1 MSDERG
7 ARRFLITRRLS
18 LITSLGAA
26 MGTLVQ
32 DLRYSIRTL
41 AKNPGFAVVAV
52 LTLALGIGANT
63 AIFSVVDAVLL
74 RPLPYPESDR
84 LFTVHQ
90 TLPQDPGQNT
100 GVSYPNYLDWKQQN
114 EAFESIAAV
123 RGNVLALSGQ
133 GEPTYIQTGS
143 GTSNYF
149 DVLRVKPLLGRTLQS
164 SDDALDAN
172 PVVVMSES
180 LWRARFGAD
189 PAIVGRTVTLDQ
201 HPLTVVGIVPA
212 YFHPS
217 VPDAA
222 AQLWVPLRQDGVF
235 SDMRGRRGG
244 HYLSALGRLKPGV
257 SAAAAQSEMAAI
269 EQRLAEQFPNQN
281 KGWGIRIVSL
291 QGGMAGNERTALLVL
306 LGAVGFVFLI
316 ACANVASLQL
326 ARAASRRKEIAI
338 RVALGAGRQRLL
350 RQFLTESVLLSVI
363 GGTVGLVLALEA
375 SQGLIA
381 WLPADLPRVSEIHVD
396 ARVLAFGLA
405 LSVLSGVI
413 FGLAPAWHGTESRLA
428 EALEGARGTGEER
441 KSHRARNIFVVAET
455 ALAIVLLI
463 GAGLLIRSFARLQQ
477 VIVGFN
483 PAQMLTAQIGLP
495 RAQYAKPEQWISFY
509 RQTLERM
516 NALPEAQEAAV
527 AVPLPLSDSYI
538 NLAFEIEGRPPRTK
552 SDSPAADFV
561 AISPNY
567 FHVMQVP
574 LLRGREF
581 SVADSESGPKV
592 CAISSSLAQQLFPT
606 ESALGQRIL
615 IGYPESS
622 SREIVGIVGDV
633 KDTDLSARQS
643 AQIYVPFVQNP
654 FWAADI
660 AVRAHGNPSA
670 LGGALREQI
679 RAIDSALPVAAI
691 RPMAEVIGSSTA
703 QPRFR
708 TTLLS
713 LFGAAAL
720 LLAAIGIYGVL
731 AYTVARQTREIGI
744 RMALGAN
751 PGKVLRLVLG
761 RGLRLAAAG
770 TVIGVLAALLLTQL
784 LNSLLFGVSATDP
797 LTFAAVAGLLLGVA
811 LLACYVPA
819 RRAMRVDPMV
829 ALRYD

>member
-1 MSDERG
+1 M
-7 ARRFLITRRLS
+7 
-18 LITSLGAA
+18 AA
-26 MGTLVQ
+26 LLQ
-32 DLRYSIRTL
+32 DLRYGIRTL
-41 AKNPGFAVVAV
+41 AKNPGFTIVAV

-74 RPLPYPESDR
+74 RPLPYPQSER
-84 LFTVHQ
+84 LFMVYQ
-90 TLPQDPGQNT
+90 TLPQDAAQNT
-100 GVSYPNYLDWKQQN
+100 GVSYPNYLDWTQQN
-114 EAFESIAAV
+114 QAFDSIAAA
-123 RGNVLALSGQ
+123 RGNSLALSGQ
-133 GEPTYIQTGS
+133 GEPTYIESGS
-143 GTSNYF
+143 VSSNYF
-149 DVLRVKPLLGRTLQS
+149 DVLRVKPMLGRTLQS
-164 SDDALDAN
+164 SDDALDAS
-172 PVVVMSES
+172 PVVVMSET
-180 LWRARFGAD
+180 LWRGRFGAD
-189 PAIVGRTVTLDQ
+189 PAIVGRTITLEQHTVT
-201 HPLTVVGIVPA
+201 VAGIVPA

-217 VPDAA
+217 VPDSA

-235 SDMRGRRGG
+235 SDMHGRRAG
-244 HYLSALGRLKPGV
+244 HYLAVLGRLKPGV
-257 SAAAAQSEMAAI
+257 TAAQAQSEMAAL
-269 EQRLAEQFPNQN
+269 QDRLAEQYPNEN

-291 QGGMAGNERTALLVL
+291 QADMAGNVRAALLVL

-350 RQFLTESVLLSVI
+350 RQFLTESVLLSFI
-363 GGTVGLVLALEA
+363 GGVVGLVLAYEA
-375 SQGLIA
+375 LQGLIA

-405 LSVLSGVI
+405 LSVFSGVI
-413 FGLAPAWHGTESRLA
+413 FGLAPAWYSTEWRLA
-428 EALEGARGTGEER
+428 EVLEGARGAGEER
-441 KSHRARNIFVVAET
+441 TSHRARNAFVVAET

-477 VIVGFN
+477 VNVGFN
-483 PAQMLTAQIGLP
+483 PAQLLTAQVGLP
-495 RAQYAKPEQWISFY
+495 RAKYAKPEQWISFY
-509 RQTLERM
+509 QQTLERM
-516 NALPEAQEAAV
+516 NALPGAQEAAV

-552 SDSPAADFV
+552 SESPTADFV

-581 SVADSESGPKV
+581 RSADSESGAKV
-592 CAISSSLAQQLFPT
+592 CAISSGLAQQLFPN

-615 IGYPESS
+615 IGYPTNS
-622 SREIVGIVGDV
+622 SREIVGIIGDV
-633 KDTDLSARQS
+633 KDSDLSARQT

-654 FWAADI
+654 LWAADI
-660 AVRAHGNPSA
+660 AVRARGNPSS

-679 RAIDSALPVAAI
+679 RAIDSALPVAEVK
-691 RPMAEVIGSSTA
+691 PMEEAIGSSIA

-708 TTLLS
+708 TALLS

-731 AYTVARQTREIGI
+731 AYTVAQQTREIGI

-751 PGKVLRLVLG
+751 PGRVLRLVLA
-761 RGLRLAAAG
+761 RGLRLAGAG
-770 TVIGVLAALLLTQL
+770 TVIGVLAALLLTRL
-784 LNSLLFGVSATDP
+784 LGSLLFDVSATDP
-797 LTFAAVAGLLLGVA
+797 FTFAAVAGLLLAVA

-829 ALRYD
+829 ALRYE

>member
-1 MSDERG
+1 V
-7 ARRFLITRRLS
+7 
-18 LITSLGAA
+18 AA
-26 MGTLVQ
+26 LLQ
-32 DLRYSIRTL
+32 DLRYGIRTL
-41 AKNPGFAVVAV
+41 AKNPGFTIVAV

-74 RPLPYPESDR
+74 RPLPYPQSER
-84 LFTVHQ
+84 LFVVYQ
-90 TLPQDPGQNT
+90 TLPQDPAQNT
-100 GVSYPNYLDWKQQN
+100 GVSYPNYLDWTQQN
-114 EAFESIAAV
+114 QAFDSIAAA
-123 RGNVLALSGQ
+123 RGNSQALSGQ
-133 GEPTYIQTGS
+133 GEPTYIESGS
-143 GTSNYF
+143 VTSNYF
-149 DVLRVKPLLGRTLQS
+149 DVLRVKPMLGRTLQS
-164 SDDALDAN
+164 SDDALDAS
-172 PVVVMSES
+172 PVVVMSET

-189 PAIVGRTVTLDQ
+189 PAIVGKTITLEQHAVTVA
-201 HPLTVVGIVPA
+201 GIVPA

-217 VPDAA
+217 VPDSA

-235 SDMRGRRGG
+235 SDMHGRRAG
-244 HYLSALGRLKPGV
+244 HYLAVLGRLKPGV
-257 SAAAAQSEMAAI
+257 TAAQAQSEMAAL
-269 EQRLAEQFPNQN
+269 QDRLAEQYPNEN
-281 KGWGIRIVSL
+281 KGWGIRVVSL
-291 QGGMAGNERTALLVL
+291 QADMAGNVRAALLVL

-350 RQFLTESVLLSVI
+350 RQFLTESVLLSFI
-363 GGTVGLVLALEA
+363 GGAVGLVLAYEA
-375 SQGLIA
+375 LQGLIA

-413 FGLAPAWHGTESRLA
+413 FGLAPAWHSSESRLA
-428 EALEGARGTGEER
+428 EALEGARGAGEER
-441 KSHRARNIFVVAET
+441 TSHRARNAFVIAET

-477 VIVGFN
+477 VNVGFN
-483 PAQMLTAQIGLP
+483 PAQLLTAQVGLP
-495 RAQYAKPEQWISFY
+495 RAKYAKPEQWISFY
-509 RQTLERM
+509 QQTLERM
-516 NALPEAQEAAV
+516 NALPGAQEAAV

-538 NLAFEIEGRPPRTK
+538 NLAFEIEGRPPRAK
-552 SDSPAADFV
+552 SESPTADFV

-567 FHVMQVP
+567 FHVLQVP

-581 SVADSESGPKV
+581 RGADSESGPKV
-592 CAISSSLAQQLFPT
+592 CVISSSVAQQLFPND
-606 ESALGQRIL
+606 SALGQRIL
-615 IGYPESS
+615 IGYPTNS

-633 KDTDLSARQS
+633 KDSDLSARQT

-654 FWAADI
+654 LWAADI
-660 AVRAHGNPSA
+660 AVRARGNPSS

-679 RAIDSALPVAAI
+679 RAIDSALPVAEVK
-691 RPMAEVIGSSTA
+691 PMEEAIGSSIA

-708 TTLLS
+708 TALLS

-731 AYTVARQTREIGI
+731 AYTVTQQTREIGI

-751 PGKVLRLVLG
+751 PGRVLRLVLA
-761 RGLRLAAAG
+761 RGLRLAGAG
-770 TVIGVLAALLLTQL
+770 TAIGVLAALVLTRLLG
-784 LNSLLFGVSATDP
+784 SLLFDVSATDP
-797 LTFAAVAGLLLGVA
+797 LTFAAVAGLLLAVA

-829 ALRYD
+829 ALRYE

>member
-1 MSDERG
+1 MAG
-7 ARRFLITRRLS
+7 LI
-18 LITSLGAA
+18 
-26 MGTLVQ
+26 Q
-32 DLRYSIRTL
+32 DLRYGIRTL
-41 AKNPGFAVVAV
+41 AKNSGFTLVAV

-84 LFTVHQ
+84 LFSVYQ
-90 TLPQDPGQNT
+90 TLPQDPAQNT
-100 GVSYPNYLDWKQQN
+100 GVSYPNYLDWVQQN
-114 EAFESIAAV
+114 QAFQSTAAV
-123 RGNVLALSGQ
+123 RGNSLALSGQ
-133 GEPTYIQTGS
+133 GEPTYIQSGS
-143 GTSNYF
+143 VTSNYF
-149 DVLRVKPLLGRTLQS
+149 DVLRVKPLLGRTLQP

-180 LWRARFGAD
+180 LWRSRFGAD
-189 PAIVGRTVTLDQ
+189 PAIVGRTITLEQ
-201 HPLTVVGIVPA
+201 HPITVVGIVPA

-244 HYLSALGRLKPGV
+244 HYLAALGRLKPGV
-257 SAAAAQSEMAAI
+257 TAAQAQSEMAAL
-269 EQRLAEQFPNQN
+269 QLLLAEQYPDEN
-281 KGWGIRIVSL
+281 KGWGVRIVSL
-291 QGGMAGNERTALLVL
+291 QADMAGNVRTALLVL

-350 RQFLTESVLLSVI
+350 RQFLTESVLLGII
-363 GGTVGLVLALEA
+363 GGSVGLLLAYETL
-375 SQGLIA
+375 QGLIA

-396 ARVLAFGLA
+396 ATVLTFGLV
-405 LSVLSGVI
+405 LSVVSGVI
-413 FGLAPAWHGTESRLA
+413 FGLAPAWHGTEAHLA
-428 EALEGARGTGEER
+428 EALEGARGAGEGR
-441 KSHRARNIFVVAET
+441 TSHRARNIFVVAET

-477 VIVGFN
+477 VNVGFN
-483 PAQMLTAQIGLP
+483 PAQLLTAQVGLP
-495 RAQYAKPEQWISFY
+495 RTQYAKPEQWISFY
-509 RQTLERM
+509 HQTLERM
-516 NALPEAQEAAV
+516 NPLPGAQEAAV

-538 NLAFEIEGRPPRTK
+538 NLAFAIEGHPPRSRGEAPT
-552 SDSPAADFV
+552 ADFV

-567 FHVMQVP
+567 FRVMQVP

-581 SVADSESGPKV
+581 SDADSESGPKV
-592 CAISSSLAQQLFPT
+592 CAISSSLALQLFPS
-606 ESALGQRIL
+606 ENALGQRIL

-622 SREIVGIVGDV
+622 AREIVGIVGDV
-633 KDTDLSARQS
+633 KDSDLSARQS
-643 AQIYVPFVQNP
+643 AQVYVPFVQNP

-660 AVRAHGNPSA
+660 VVRAHGNPSA
-670 LGGALREQI
+670 LSGALREQI
-679 RAIDSALPVAAI
+679 RAIDPALPVAEV
-691 RPMAEVIGSSTA
+691 RTMPEVISNSVA

-713 LFGAAAL
+713 LFGGAAL

-731 AYTVARQTREIGI
+731 AYTVVQQTREIGI

-751 PGKVLRLVLG
+751 PGRVLRLVLL
-761 RGLRLAAAG
+761 RGLQLAGAG
-770 TVIGVLAALLLTQL
+770 TAIGVLAALLLTQL
-784 LNSLLFGVSATDP
+784 LNSLLFDVSATDP
-797 LTFAAVAGLLLGVA
+797 LTFAAVAGLLLGAA
-811 LLACYVPA
+811 LLACYLPA

-829 ALRYD
+829 ALRHE

>member
-1 MSDERG
+1 MG
-7 ARRFLITRRLS
+7 A
-18 LITSLGAA
+18 
-26 MGTLVQ
+26 LVQ
-32 DLRYSIRTL
+32 DLRYGIRTL
-41 AKNPGFAVVAV
+41 AKNPGFTIVAV

-74 RPLPYPESDR
+74 RPLPYPESNR
-84 LFTVHQ
+84 LFTVYQ
-90 TLPQDPGQNT
+90 TSPQDPAQNT
-100 GVSYPNYLDWKQQN
+100 GVSYPNFLDWAQQN
-114 EAFESIAAV
+114 QVFDSIAAV
-123 RGNVLALSGQ
+123 RGNSLALSGQ
-133 GEPTYIQTGS
+133 GEPTYVEAGS
-143 GTSNYF
+143 VTSNYF
-149 DVLRVKPLLGRTLQS
+149 DVLRVKPLLGRALQS

-172 PVVVMSES
+172 PVAVMSET

-189 PAIVGRTVTLDQ
+189 PAIVGRTITLDQ
-201 HPLTVVGIVPA
+201 HPIAVVGIVPG

-217 VPDAA
+217 VPDSA
-222 AQLWVPLRQDGVF
+222 AQLWVPLRQDGIF

-244 HYLSALGRLKPGV
+244 HYLSALGRLKLGV
-257 SAAAAQSEMAAI
+257 TAAQAQSEMAAM
-269 EQRLAEQFPNQN
+269 EQRLAEQYPNEN

-291 QGGMAGNERTALLVL
+291 QSDIAGNVRTALLVL

-338 RVALGAGRQRLL
+338 RVALGAGRHRLL

-363 GGTVGLVLALEA
+363 GGTVGLVLAYEGL
-375 SQGLIA
+375 QGLIA
-381 WLPADLPRVSEIHVD
+381 WLPADLPRISEIHVD
-396 ARVLAFGLA
+396 ARVLAFGFG
-405 LSVLSGVI
+405 LSLLSGVI

-428 EALEGARGTGEER
+428 EALEGARGVGEGR
-441 KSHRARNIFVVAET
+441 TSHRARNVFVVAET
-455 ALAIVLLI
+455 ALAIVLLV
-463 GAGLLIRSFARLQQ
+463 GTGLLIRSFARLQQ
-477 VIVGFN
+477 VNVGFN
-483 PAQMLTAQIGLP
+483 PAQLLVAQIGLP

-509 RQTLERM
+509 KQTLGRM
-516 NALPEAQEAAV
+516 NALPGAPEAAV

-538 NLAFEIEGRPPRTK
+538 NLAFAIEGRPPRTK
-552 SDSPAADFV
+552 SEAPTADFV

-567 FHVMQVP
+567 FHAMQVP

-581 SVADSESGPKV
+581 GDADSELAPNV
-592 CAISSSLAQQLFPT
+592 CVISATVAQQLFPN
-606 ESALGQRIL
+606 ESALGQRII
-615 IGYPESS
+615 IGYPADAV
-622 SREIVGIVGDV
+622 REIVGIVGDV
-633 KDTDLSARQS
+633 KDSDLAARES
-643 AQIYVPFVQNP
+643 AQVYVPFVQNP

-670 LGGALREQI
+670 LSGALREQI
-679 RAIDSALPVAAI
+679 RAIDSALPLAEV
-691 RPMAEVIGSSTA
+691 RPMAEVIGSSIA

-731 AYTVARQTREIGI
+731 AYTVAQQTREIGI

-751 PGKVLRLVLG
+751 PGRVLRLVLG
-761 RGLRLAAAG
+761 RGLRLAGAG
-770 TVIGVLAALLLTQL
+770 MVIGVLAALMLTRL

-797 LTFAAVAGLLLGVA
+797 ITFAAVAGLLFAVA

-829 ALRYD
+829 ALRYE

>member
-1 MSDERG
+1 
-7 ARRFLITRRLS
+7 
-18 LITSLGAA
+18 
-26 MGTLVQ
+26 MGTLLQ
-32 DLRYSIRTL
+32 DLRYGIRTL
-41 AKNPGFAVVAV
+41 AKNPGFTIVAV
-52 LTLALGIGANT
+52 FTLALGIGANT

-74 RPLPYPESDR
+74 RPLPYPEPAR
-84 LFTVHQ
+84 LFTVYQ
-90 TLPQDPGQNT
+90 TLPENPAQNT
-100 GVSYPNYLDWKQQN
+100 GVSYPNYVDWTQQN

-133 GEPTYIQTGS
+133 GEPTYIQAGS
-143 GTSNYF
+143 VTSNYF

-189 PAIVGRTVTLDQ
+189 PALVGRTVTLDQ
-201 HPLTVVGIVPA
+201 HPITVVGILPA

-257 SAAAAQSEMAAI
+257 TVAPAQSEMAAM
-269 EQRLAEQFPNQN
+269 EQRLAEQFPNEN

-291 QGGMAGNERTALLVL
+291 QADMAGNVRTALLVL

-326 ARAASRRKEIAI
+326 ARAASRRREIAI

-363 GGTVGLVLALEA
+363 GGVVGLLLAYEA
-375 SQGLIA
+375 LQGLIA

-396 ARVLAFGLA
+396 ARVLAFVMT

-428 EALEGARGTGEER
+428 EALEGARGAGEER
-441 KSHRARNIFVVAET
+441 TSHHARNIFVIAET

-463 GAGLLIRSFARLQQ
+463 GAGLFIRSFARLQQ
-477 VIVGFN
+477 VNVGFN
-483 PAQMLTAQIGLP
+483 PAQLLTAQIGLP

-509 RQTLERM
+509 KQTLERM
-516 NALPEAQEAAV
+516 NALPGAQEAAV

-538 NLAFEIEGRPPRTK
+538 NLAFEIEGRSPHSK
-552 SDSPAADFV
+552 SDAPTTDFV

-581 SVADSESGPKV
+581 SDADSESGPKV
-592 CAISSSLAQQLFPT
+592 CAISSSLAQQLFPN
-606 ESALGQRIL
+606 ENALGQRIL
-615 IGYPESS
+615 IGYPANSA
-622 SREIVGIVGDV
+622 REIVGIVGDV
-633 KDTDLSARQS
+633 KDSDLSARQS
-643 AQIYVPFVQNP
+643 TQIYVPFVQNP

-660 AVRAHGNPSA
+660 AVRVHGNPSA
-670 LGGALREQI
+670 LSGALREQI
-679 RAIDSALPVAAI
+679 RAIDSALPVAEV
-691 RPMAEVIGSSTA
+691 RPMAEVIGSSIA

-731 AYTVARQTREIGI
+731 AYTVAQQTREIGI
-744 RMALGAN
+744 RIALGAN

-761 RGLRLAAAG
+761 RGLRLAGFG
-770 TVIGVLAALLLTQL
+770 TAIGILAALMLTQL

-797 LTFAAVAGLLLGVA
+797 VTFAAVAGLLLGVA

-829 ALRYD
+829 ALRYE

>member
-1 MSDERG
+1 M
-7 ARRFLITRRLS
+7 
-18 LITSLGAA
+18 AA
-26 MGTLVQ
+26 LLQ
-32 DLRYSIRTL
+32 DLRYGIRTL
-41 AKNPGFAVVAV
+41 AKNPGFTIVAV

-74 RPLPYPESDR
+74 RPLPYPQSER
-84 LFTVHQ
+84 LFVVYQ
-90 TLPQDPGQNT
+90 TLPQDPAQNT
-100 GVSYPNYLDWKQQN
+100 GVSYPNYLDWTQQN
-114 EAFESIAAV
+114 QAFDSIAAA
-123 RGNVLALSGQ
+123 RGNSQALSGQ
-133 GEPTYIQTGS
+133 GEPTYIESGS
-143 GTSNYF
+143 VTSNYF
-149 DVLRVKPLLGRTLQS
+149 DVLRVKPMLGRTLQS
-164 SDDALDAN
+164 SDDALDAS
-172 PVVVMSES
+172 PVVVMSET

-189 PAIVGRTVTLDQ
+189 PAIVGKTITLEQHAVTVA
-201 HPLTVVGIVPA
+201 GIVPA

-217 VPDAA
+217 VPDSA

-235 SDMRGRRGG
+235 SDMHGRRAG
-244 HYLSALGRLKPGV
+244 HYLAVLGRLKPGV
-257 SAAAAQSEMAAI
+257 TAAQARSEMAAL
-269 EQRLAEQFPNQN
+269 QDRLAEQYPNEN
-281 KGWGIRIVSL
+281 KGWGIRVVSL
-291 QGGMAGNERTALLVL
+291 QADMAGNVRAALLVL

-350 RQFLTESVLLSVI
+350 RQFLTESVLLSFI
-363 GGTVGLVLALEA
+363 GGAVGLVLAYEA
-375 SQGLIA
+375 LQGLIA

-413 FGLAPAWHGTESRLA
+413 FGLAPAWHSSESRLA
-428 EALEGARGTGEER
+428 EALEGARGAGEER
-441 KSHRARNIFVVAET
+441 TSHRARNAFVIAET

-477 VIVGFN
+477 VNVGFN
-483 PAQMLTAQIGLP
+483 PAQLLTAQVGLP
-495 RAQYAKPEQWISFY
+495 RAKYAKPEQWISFY
-509 RQTLERM
+509 QQTLERM
-516 NALPEAQEAAV
+516 NALPGAQEAAV

-538 NLAFEIEGRPPRTK
+538 NLAFEIEGRPPRAK
-552 SDSPAADFV
+552 SESPTADFV

-567 FHVMQVP
+567 FHVLQVP

-581 SVADSESGPKV
+581 RGADSESGPKV
-592 CAISSSLAQQLFPT
+592 CVISSSVAQQLFPND
-606 ESALGQRIL
+606 SAMGQRIL
-615 IGYPESS
+615 IGYPTNS

-633 KDTDLSARQS
+633 KDSDLSARQT

-654 FWAADI
+654 LWAADI
-660 AVRAHGNPSA
+660 AVRARGNPSS

-679 RAIDSALPVAAI
+679 RAIDSALPVAEVK
-691 RPMAEVIGSSTA
+691 PMEEAIGSSIA

-708 TTLLS
+708 TALLS

-731 AYTVARQTREIGI
+731 AYTVTQQTREIGI

-751 PGKVLRLVLG
+751 PGRVLRLVLA
-761 RGLRLAAAG
+761 RGLRLAGAG
-770 TVIGVLAALLLTQL
+770 TAIGVLAALVLTRLLG
-784 LNSLLFGVSATDP
+784 SLLFDVSATDP
-797 LTFAAVAGLLLGVA
+797 LTFAAVAGLLLAVA

-829 ALRYD
+829 ALRYE

>member
-1 MSDERG
+1 
-7 ARRFLITRRLS
+7 
-18 LITSLGAA
+18 
-26 MGTLVQ
+26 MGTLLQ
-32 DLRYSIRTL
+32 DLRYGIRTL
-41 AKNPGFAVVAV
+41 AKNPGFTIVAV
-52 LTLALGIGANT
+52 FTLALGIGANT

-74 RPLPYPESDR
+74 RPLPYPEPAR
-84 LFTVHQ
+84 LFTVYQ
-90 TLPQDPGQNT
+90 TLPENPAQNT
-100 GVSYPNYLDWKQQN
+100 GVSYPNYVDWTQQN

-133 GEPTYIQTGS
+133 GEPTYIQAGS
-143 GTSNYF
+143 VTSNYF

-189 PAIVGRTVTLDQ
+189 PALVGRTVTLDQ
-201 HPLTVVGIVPA
+201 HPITVVGILPA

-257 SAAAAQSEMAAI
+257 TVAPAQSEMAAM
-269 EQRLAEQFPNQN
+269 EQRLAEQFPNEN

-291 QGGMAGNERTALLVL
+291 QADMAGNVRTALLVL

-326 ARAASRRKEIAI
+326 ARAASRRREIAI

-363 GGTVGLVLALEA
+363 GGVVGLLLAYEA
-375 SQGLIA
+375 LQGLIA

-396 ARVLAFGLA
+396 ARVLAFVMT

-428 EALEGARGTGEER
+428 EALEGARGAGEER
-441 KSHRARNIFVVAET
+441 TSHHARNIFVIAET

-463 GAGLLIRSFARLQQ
+463 GAGLFIRSFARLQQ
-477 VIVGFN
+477 VNVGFN
-483 PAQMLTAQIGLP
+483 PAQLLTAQIGLP

-509 RQTLERM
+509 KQTLERM
-516 NALPEAQEAAV
+516 NALPGAQEAAV

-538 NLAFEIEGRPPRTK
+538 NLAFEIEGRSPHSK
-552 SDSPAADFV
+552 SDAPTTDFV

-581 SVADSESGPKV
+581 SDADSESGPKV
-592 CAISSSLAQQLFPT
+592 CAISSSLAQQLFPN
-606 ESALGQRIL
+606 ENALGQRIL
-615 IGYPESS
+615 IGYPANSA
-622 SREIVGIVGDV
+622 REIVGIVGDV
-633 KDTDLSARQS
+633 KDSDLSARQS
-643 AQIYVPFVQNP
+643 TQIYVPFVQNP

-660 AVRAHGNPSA
+660 AVRVHGNPSA
-670 LGGALREQI
+670 LSGTLREQI
-679 RAIDSALPVAAI
+679 RAIDSALPVAEV
-691 RPMAEVIGSSTA
+691 RPMAEVIGSSIA

-731 AYTVARQTREIGI
+731 AYTVAQQTREIGI
-744 RMALGAN
+744 RIALGAN

-761 RGLRLAAAG
+761 RGLRLAGFG
-770 TVIGVLAALLLTQL
+770 TAIGILAALMLTQL

-797 LTFAAVAGLLLGVA
+797 VTFAAVAGLLLGVA

-829 ALRYD
+829 ALRYE

>member
-1 MSDERG
+1 M
-7 ARRFLITRRLS
+7 
-18 LITSLGAA
+18 AA
-26 MGTLVQ
+26 LVQ
-32 DLRYSIRTL
+32 DLRYAIRTL
-41 AKNPGFAVVAV
+41 AKNPGFTVVVV

-84 LFTVHQ
+84 LFTVYQ
-90 TLPQDPGQNT
+90 TLPQDPAQNT
-100 GVSYPNYLDWKQQN
+100 GVSYPNYLDWTQQN
-114 EAFESIAAV
+114 QAFESIAAV
-123 RGNVLALSGQ
+123 RGTALALSGQ
-133 GEPTYIQTGS
+133 GEPTYIRTGS
-143 GTSNYF
+143 VTSNYF

-164 SDDALDAN
+164 SDDALNAN

-189 PAIVGRTVTLDQ
+189 PAIVGRAITLDQ
-201 HPLTVVGIVPA
+201 HPITVVGIVPV

-235 SDMRGRRGG
+235 SDMRGRRAG
-244 HYLSALGRLKPGV
+244 HYMVVLGRLKSGV
-257 SAAAAQSEMAAI
+257 NAAQAQSEMAAM
-269 EQRLAEQFPNQN
+269 EQRLAEQYPNEN

-291 QGGMAGNERTALLVL
+291 QADMAGNVRIALLVL
-306 LGAVGFVFLI
+306 LGAVGLVFLI

-338 RVALGAGRQRLL
+338 RVALGAGRQRLM

-363 GGTVGLVLALEA
+363 GGAVGLVLAYEA
-375 SQGLIA
+375 LQGLIA

-396 ARVLAFGLA
+396 AGVLAFGLA

-413 FGLAPAWHGTESRLA
+413 FGLTPAWHGTESRLA
-428 EALEGARGTGEER
+428 EALEGARGAGEER
-441 KSHRARNIFVVAET
+441 SSHRARNAFVVAEM

-477 VIVGFN
+477 VNVGFN
-483 PAQMLTAQIGLP
+483 PAQLLTAQIGLP

-509 RQTLERM
+509 KQTLERM
-516 NALPEAQEAAV
+516 NALPGAQEAAV

-538 NLAFEIEGRPPRTK
+538 NLAFEVEGRVPRSK
-552 SDSPAADFV
+552 SDSPTADFV

-574 LLRGREF
+574 LMRGREF
-581 SVADSESGPKV
+581 SDADSESAPKV
-592 CAISSSLAQQLFPT
+592 CVISSSLAQQLFPN
-606 ESALGQRIL
+606 ERALGQRII
-615 IGYPESS
+615 IGYPADAA
-622 SREIVGIVGDV
+622 REIVGIVGDV
-633 KDTDLSARQS
+633 KDSDLAARES
-643 AQIYVPFVQNP
+643 AQVYVPFVQNP
-654 FWAADI
+654 FWTADI
-660 AVRAHGNPSA
+660 SVRTHGNPSS
-670 LGGALREQI
+670 LSGALRAQI
-679 RAIDSALPVAAI
+679 REIDSALPVAEV
-691 RPMAEVIGSSTA
+691 RPMAEVIGSSIA

-708 TTLLS
+708 TALLS

-731 AYTVARQTREIGI
+731 AYTVAQQTREIGI

-751 PGKVLRLVLG
+751 PGRVLRLVLAG
-761 RGLRLAAAG
+761 GLRLAGAG
-770 TVIGVLAALLLTQL
+770 TVIGVLAARMLTQL

-829 ALRYD
+829 ALRYE

>member
-1 MSDERG
+1 MG
-7 ARRFLITRRLS
+7 S
-18 LITSLGAA
+18 LL
-26 MGTLVQ
+26 Q
-32 DLRYSIRTL
+32 DLRYGVRAL
-41 AKNPGFAVVAV
+41 AKNPGFTVVAV

-74 RPLPYPESDR
+74 RSLPYPESDR
-84 LFTVHQ
+84 LFTVYQ
-90 TLPQDPGQNT
+90 TLPEAPAQNT
-100 GVSYPNYLDWKQQN
+100 GVSYPNYLDWTQQN

-143 GTSNYF
+143 VTSNYF
-149 DVLRVKPLLGRTLQS
+149 DVLRVKPLLGRTLQP

-189 PAIVGRTVTLDQ
+189 PALLGRAVTLDQ
-201 HPLTVVGIVPA
+201 HPITVVGIVPA
-212 YFHPS
+212 YFHPAE
-217 VPDAA
+217 PDAA

-244 HYLSALGRLKPGV
+244 HYLSALGRLKPGL
-257 SAAAAQSEMAAI
+257 SAAQAQSEMAAM
-269 EQRLAEQFPNQN
+269 EQRLAEQFPNEN

-291 QGGMAGNERTALLVL
+291 QADMAGNVRTALLVL

-363 GGTVGLVLALEA
+363 GGAVGLLLALEA
-375 SQGLIA
+375 LQGLIA
-381 WLPADLPRVSEIHVD
+381 WAPADLPRVSEIHVD

-428 EALEGARGTGEER
+428 EALEGARGAGEER
-441 KSHRARNIFVVAET
+441 TSHRARNIFVVTET
-455 ALAIVLLI
+455 ALAIVLLV

-477 VIVGFN
+477 VNVGFN
-483 PAQMLTAQIGLP
+483 PRQLLTAQVGLP

-516 NALPEAQEAAV
+516 NALPGAQEAAV
-527 AVPLPLSDSYI
+527 AVPLPLSDSYF
-538 NLAFEIEGRPPRTK
+538 NLAFEIEGRPPRSK
-552 SDSPAADFV
+552 SDAPTADFV

-581 SVADSESGPKV
+581 SDADSESGPKV
-592 CAISSSLAQQLFPT
+592 CAISSSLAQQLFPS
-606 ESALGQRIL
+606 ERALGQRIL
-615 IGYPESS
+615 IGYPASS
-622 SREIVGIVGDV
+622 SREVVGIVGDV
-633 KDTDLSARQS
+633 KDSDLSARQS

-679 RAIDSALPVAAI
+679 RAIDPALPVAEV
-691 RPMAEVIGSSTA
+691 RPMAEVVGSSIA

-708 TTLLS
+708 TALLS
-713 LFGAAAL
+713 LFGGAAL

-731 AYTVARQTREIGI
+731 AYTVAQQTREIGI

-751 PGKVLRLVLG
+751 PGTVLRLVLG
-761 RGLRLAAAG
+761 RGLRLAGAG
-770 TVIGVLAALLLTQL
+770 TVIGVLASLMLTRLLG
-784 LNSLLFGVSATDP
+784 SLLFDVSATDP

-811 LLACYVPA
+811 SLACYVPA

-829 ALRYD
+829 ALRYE

>member
-1 MSDERG
+1 MG
-7 ARRFLITRRLS
+7 ALL
-18 LITSLGAA
+18 
-26 MGTLVQ
+26 Q
-32 DLRYSIRTL
+32 DLRYGIRTL
-41 AKNPGFAVVAV
+41 AKNPGFTVVVV

-74 RPLPYPESDR
+74 RALPYPQSDR
-84 LFTVHQ
+84 LFTVYQ
-90 TLPQDPGQNT
+90 TLSQDPAQNA
-100 GVSYPNYLDWKQQN
+100 GVSYPNYLDWTQQN
-114 EAFESIAAV
+114 QVFDSIAAV

-143 GTSNYF
+143 VTSNYF
-149 DVLRVKPLLGRTLQS
+149 DVLRVRPLLGRTLQS

-172 PVVVMSES
+172 RVVVMSES

-189 PAIVGRTVTLDQ
+189 PAIVGSAITLDQ
-201 HPLTVVGIVPA
+201 HPITVVGIVPA

-235 SDMRGRRGG
+235 SDMRARRGG

-257 SAAAAQSEMAAI
+257 TAAQAQNEMAAM
-269 EQRLAEQFPNQN
+269 EQRLAEQFPNEN
-281 KGWGIRIVSL
+281 KGWGIHIVFL
-291 QGGMAGNERTALLVL
+291 QADIAGNVRTGLLVL

-363 GGTVGLVLALEA
+363 GGAVGLLLAYEA
-375 SQGLIA
+375 LRGLIA
-381 WLPADLPRVSEIHVD
+381 WLPADLPRISEIHVD

-405 LSVLSGVI
+405 LSVFSGVI

-428 EALEGARGTGEER
+428 EALEGARGAGEER
-441 KSHRARNIFVVAET
+441 SSHRARNTFVVAET

-463 GAGLLIRSFARLQQ
+463 GSGLLIRSFARLQR
-477 VIVGFN
+477 VNVGFN
-483 PAQMLTAQIGLP
+483 PAQLLIAQIGLP
-495 RAQYAKPEQWISFY
+495 RAQYVKPEQWISFY
-509 RQTLERM
+509 KQTLERM
-516 NALPEAQEAAV
+516 NALPGAQEAAV

-538 NLAFEIEGRPPRTK
+538 NLAFEIEGRPPHSK
-552 SDSPAADFV
+552 SDSPTADFV

-581 SVADSESGPKV
+581 SNADSENGPQV
-592 CAISSSLAQQLFPT
+592 CVISSSLAQQLFPR
-606 ESALGQRIL
+606 ENALGQRIL
-615 IGYPESS
+615 IGYPASS
-622 SREIVGIVGDV
+622 AREIVGIVGDV
-633 KDTDLSARQS
+633 KDSDLAARES

-660 AVRAHGNPSA
+660 AVRSYGNPSA
-670 LGGALREQI
+670 LGGALRAQI
-679 RAIDSALPVAAI
+679 REIDSALPVAEV
-691 RPMAEVIGSSTA
+691 RPMAEVIGSSVA

-708 TTLLS
+708 TALLS

-731 AYTVARQTREIGI
+731 AYTVAQQTREIGI

-751 PGKVLRLVLG
+751 PGKVMRLVLA
-761 RGLRLAAAG
+761 RGLRLAGAG
-770 TVIGVLAALLLTQL
+770 TVIGVLAALMLTQL

-811 LLACYVPA
+811 FLACYVPA

-829 ALRYD
+829 ALRYE

>member
-1 MSDERG
+1 MG
-7 ARRFLITRRLS
+7 S
-18 LITSLGAA
+18 LL
-26 MGTLVQ
+26 Q
-32 DLRYSIRTL
+32 DLRYGIRTL
-41 AKNPGFAVVAV
+41 AKNPGFTIVGV

-74 RPLPYPESDR
+74 RPLPYPQADR
-84 LFTVHQ
+84 LFTVYQ
-90 TLPQDPGQNT
+90 TLPQDSAQNT
-100 GVSYPNYLDWKQQN
+100 GVSYPNYLDWTQQN

-143 GTSNYF
+143 VTSNYF
-149 DVLRVKPLLGRTLQS
+149 DVLRAKPLLGRTLQPF
-164 SDDALDAN
+164 DDALDAS

-189 PAIVGRTVTLDQ
+189 PAIVGRTITLDQ
-201 HPLTVVGIVPA
+201 HPITVAGIVPA

-217 VPDAA
+217 VPDGA

-257 SAAAAQSEMAAI
+257 TAAQAQSEMAAL
-269 EQRLAEQFPNQN
+269 EQRLAQQYPDEN
-281 KGWGIRIVSL
+281 KGWGMRIVSL
-291 QGGMAGNERTALLVL
+291 QADMAGNVRTALLVL

-350 RQFLTESVLLSVI
+350 RQFLTESLLLSVI
-363 GGTVGLVLALEA
+363 GGVVGLVLAFEA
-375 SQGLIA
+375 LQGLIA
-381 WLPADLPRVSEIHVD
+381 WLPADLPRVSEIHVEG
-396 ARVLAFGLA
+396 RVLAFGLA

-428 EALEGARGTGEER
+428 EALEGARGAGEER
-441 KSHRARNIFVVAET
+441 TSHRARNAFVIAEM
-455 ALAIVLLI
+455 ALAIVLLV

-477 VIVGFN
+477 VNVGFN
-483 PAQMLTAQIGLP
+483 PAQLLTAQIGLP

-516 NALPEAQEAAV
+516 NALPGAQEAAV
-527 AVPLPLSDSYI
+527 AVPLPLSVSYI
-538 NLAFEIEGRPPRTK
+538 NLAFEIEGRPPREK
-552 SDSPAADFV
+552 SDSPTADLV

-574 LLRGREF
+574 LMRGREF
-581 SVADSESGPKV
+581 GDTDSESGPKV
-592 CAISSSLAQQLFPT
+592 CVISSSLAQQLFPN

-615 IGYPESS
+615 IGYPTSS

-633 KDTDLSARQS
+633 KDSDLSARQS

-654 FWAADI
+654 FWATDI
-660 AVRAHGNPSA
+660 AVRSHGNPSA

-679 RAIDSALPVAAI
+679 RAIDPALPVAGVQ
-691 RPMAEVIGSSTA
+691 PMAEVIGSSIA

-708 TTLLS
+708 TALLS

-731 AYTVARQTREIGI
+731 AYTVAQQTREIGI

-751 PGKVLRLVLG
+751 PGTVLRLVLA
-761 RGLRLAAAG
+761 RGLRLAGAG
-770 TVIGVLAALLLTQL
+770 TLIGVLAALMLTQL

-811 LLACYVPA
+811 VLACYVPA

-829 ALRYD
+829 ALRCE

>member
-1 MSDERG
+1 
-7 ARRFLITRRLS
+7 
-18 LITSLGAA
+18 

-32 DLRYSIRTL
+32 DLRYGIRTL

-84 LFTVHQ
+84 LFTVYQ
-90 TLPQDPGQNT
+90 TLPEAPAQNT
-100 GVSYPNYLDWKQQN
+100 GVSYPNYLDWTQRN

-123 RGNVLALSGQ
+123 RGNVLALSGL

-143 GTSNYF
+143 VTSNYF
-149 DVLRVKPLLGRTLQS
+149 DVLRVKPLLGRTLQP
-164 SDDALDAN
+164 SDDALDVN

-189 PAIVGRTVTLDQ
+189 PALVGRAVTLDQ
-201 HPLTVVGIVPA
+201 HPITVVGIVPA

-217 VPDAA
+217 VPDTA

-257 SAAAAQSEMAAI
+257 SAAQAQSEMAAM
-269 EQRLAEQFPNQN
+269 EQRLAEQFPNEN
-281 KGWGIRIVSL
+281 NGWGIRIVSL
-291 QGGMAGNERTALLVL
+291 QADMAGNVRTALLVL

-326 ARAASRRKEIAI
+326 TRATSRRKEIAI

-350 RQFLTESVLLSVI
+350 RQFLTESVLLSLI
-363 GGTVGLVLALEA
+363 GGAVGLLLAFEA
-375 SQGLIA
+375 LQGLIA

-428 EALEGARGTGEER
+428 EALEGARGAGEER
-441 KSHRARNIFVVAET
+441 TSHRARNIFVVTET

-477 VIVGFN
+477 VNVGFN

-516 NALPEAQEAAV
+516 NALPGAQEAAV
-527 AVPLPLSDSYI
+527 AVPLPLSDSYF
-538 NLAFEIEGRPPRTK
+538 NLAFEIEGRPPRAK
-552 SDSPAADFV
+552 SDSPTADFV

-581 SVADSESGPKV
+581 SVADSESRPKV

-615 IGYPESS
+615 IGYPASS

-633 KDTDLSARQS
+633 KDSGLAARQS

-660 AVRAHGNPSA
+660 AVRSHGNPSA

-679 RAIDSALPVAAI
+679 RAIDPALPVAEV
-691 RPMAEVIGSSTA
+691 RPMAEVIGSSIA

-713 LFGAAAL
+713 LFGAVAL

-731 AYTVARQTREIGI
+731 AYTVAQQTREIGI

-751 PGKVLRLVLG
+751 PGRVLRLVLG
-761 RGLRLAAAG
+761 RGLRLAGAG

-829 ALRYD
+829 ALRYE

>member
-1 MSDERG
+1 
-7 ARRFLITRRLS
+7 
-18 LITSLGAA
+18 
-26 MGTLVQ
+26 MGTLLQ
-32 DLRYSIRTL
+32 DLRYGIRTL
-41 AKNPGFAVVAV
+41 AKNPGFTIVAV
-52 LTLALGIGANT
+52 FTLALGIGANT

-74 RPLPYPESDR
+74 RPLPYPEPAR
-84 LFTVHQ
+84 LFTVYQ
-90 TLPQDPGQNT
+90 TLPENPAQNT
-100 GVSYPNYLDWKQQN
+100 GVSYPNYVDWTQQN

-133 GEPTYIQTGS
+133 GEPTYIQAGS
-143 GTSNYF
+143 VTSNYF

-189 PAIVGRTVTLDQ
+189 PALVGRTVTLDQ
-201 HPLTVVGIVPA
+201 HPITVVGILPA

-257 SAAAAQSEMAAI
+257 TAAPAQSEMAAM
-269 EQRLAEQFPNQN
+269 EQRLAEQFPNEN

-291 QGGMAGNERTALLVL
+291 QADMAGNVRTALLVL

-326 ARAASRRKEIAI
+326 ARAASRRREIAI

-363 GGTVGLVLALEA
+363 GGVVGLLLAYEA
-375 SQGLIA
+375 LQGLIA

-396 ARVLAFGLA
+396 ARVLAFVMT

-428 EALEGARGTGEER
+428 EALEGARGAGEER
-441 KSHRARNIFVVAET
+441 TSHHARNIFVIAET

-463 GAGLLIRSFARLQQ
+463 GAGLFIRSFARLQQ
-477 VIVGFN
+477 VNVGFN
-483 PAQMLTAQIGLP
+483 PAQLLTAQIGLP

-509 RQTLERM
+509 KQTLERM
-516 NALPEAQEAAV
+516 NALPGAQEAAV

-538 NLAFEIEGRPPRTK
+538 NLAFEIEGRSPHSK
-552 SDSPAADFV
+552 SDAPTTDFV

-581 SVADSESGPKV
+581 SDADSESGPKV
-592 CAISSSLAQQLFPT
+592 CAISSSLAQQLFPN
-606 ESALGQRIL
+606 ENALGQRIL
-615 IGYPESS
+615 IGYPANSA
-622 SREIVGIVGDV
+622 REIVGIVGDV
-633 KDTDLSARQS
+633 KDSDLSARQS
-643 AQIYVPFVQNP
+643 TQIYVPFVQNP

-660 AVRAHGNPSA
+660 AVRVHGNPSA
-670 LGGALREQI
+670 LSGALREQI
-679 RAIDSALPVAAI
+679 RAIDSALPVAAV
-691 RPMAEVIGSSTA
+691 RPMAEVIGSSIA

-720 LLAAIGIYGVL
+720 LLTAIGIYGVL
-731 AYTVARQTREIGI
+731 AYTVAQQTREIGI
-744 RMALGAN
+744 RIALGAN

-761 RGLRLAAAG
+761 RGLRLAGFG
-770 TVIGVLAALLLTQL
+770 TAIGILAALMLTQL

-797 LTFAAVAGLLLGVA
+797 VTFAAVAGLLLGVA

-829 ALRYD
+829 ALRYE

>member
-1 MSDERG
+1 M
-7 ARRFLITRRLS
+7 
-18 LITSLGAA
+18 AA
-26 MGTLVQ
+26 LLQ
-32 DLRYSIRTL
+32 DLRYGIRTL
-41 AKNPGFAVVAV
+41 AKNPGFTIVAV

-74 RPLPYPESDR
+74 RPLPYPQSER
-84 LFTVHQ
+84 LFVVYQ
-90 TLPQDPGQNT
+90 TLPQDPAQNT
-100 GVSYPNYLDWKQQN
+100 GVSYPNYLDWTQQN
-114 EAFESIAAV
+114 QAFDSIAAA
-123 RGNVLALSGQ
+123 RGNSQALSGQ
-133 GEPTYIQTGS
+133 GEPTYIESGS
-143 GTSNYF
+143 VTSNYF
-149 DVLRVKPLLGRTLQS
+149 DVLRVKPMLGRTLQS
-164 SDDALDAN
+164 SDDALDAS
-172 PVVVMSES
+172 PVVVMSET

-189 PAIVGRTVTLDQ
+189 PAIVGKTITLEQHAVTVA
-201 HPLTVVGIVPA
+201 GIVPA

-217 VPDAA
+217 VPDSA

-235 SDMRGRRGG
+235 SDMHGRRAG
-244 HYLSALGRLKPGV
+244 HYLAVLGRLKPGV
-257 SAAAAQSEMAAI
+257 TAAQAQSEMAAL
-269 EQRLAEQFPNQN
+269 QDRLAEQYPNEN

-291 QGGMAGNERTALLVL
+291 QADMAGNVRAALLVL

-350 RQFLTESVLLSVI
+350 RQFLTESVLLSFI
-363 GGTVGLVLALEA
+363 GGAVGLVLAYEA
-375 SQGLIA
+375 LQGLIA

-413 FGLAPAWHGTESRLA
+413 FGLAPAWHSSESRLA
-428 EALEGARGTGEER
+428 EALEGARGAGEER
-441 KSHRARNIFVVAET
+441 TSHRARNAFVIAET

-477 VIVGFN
+477 VNVGFN
-483 PAQMLTAQIGLP
+483 PAQLLTAQVGLP
-495 RAQYAKPEQWISFY
+495 RAKYAKPEQWISFY
-509 RQTLERM
+509 QQTLERM
-516 NALPEAQEAAV
+516 NALPGAQEAAV

-538 NLAFEIEGRPPRTK
+538 NLAFEIEGRPPRAK
-552 SDSPAADFV
+552 SESPTADFV

-567 FHVMQVP
+567 FHVLQVP

-581 SVADSESGPKV
+581 RGADSESGPKV
-592 CAISSSLAQQLFPT
+592 CVISSSVAQQLFPND
-606 ESALGQRIL
+606 SALGQRIL
-615 IGYPESS
+615 IGYPTNS

-633 KDTDLSARQS
+633 KDSDLSARQT

-654 FWAADI
+654 LWAADI
-660 AVRAHGNPSA
+660 AVRARGNPSS

-679 RAIDSALPVAAI
+679 RAIDSALPVAEVK
-691 RPMAEVIGSSTA
+691 PMEEAIGSSIA

-708 TTLLS
+708 TALLS

-731 AYTVARQTREIGI
+731 AYTVTQQTREIGI

-751 PGKVLRLVLG
+751 PGRVLRLVLA
-761 RGLRLAAAG
+761 RGLRLAGAG
-770 TVIGVLAALLLTQL
+770 TVIGVLAALLLTRL
-784 LNSLLFGVSATDP
+784 LGSLLFDVSATDP
-797 LTFAAVAGLLLGVA
+797 LTFAAVAGLLLAVA

-829 ALRYD
+829 ALRYE

>member
-1 MSDERG
+1 
-7 ARRFLITRRLS
+7 
-18 LITSLGAA
+18 
-26 MGTLVQ
+26 MGTLLQ
-32 DLRYSIRTL
+32 DLRYGIRTL
-41 AKNPGFAVVAV
+41 AKNPGFTIVAV
-52 LTLALGIGANT
+52 FTLALGIGANT

-74 RPLPYPESDR
+74 RPLPYPEPAR
-84 LFTVHQ
+84 LFTVYQ
-90 TLPQDPGQNT
+90 TLPENPAQNT
-100 GVSYPNYLDWKQQN
+100 GVSYPNYVDWTQQN

-133 GEPTYIQTGS
+133 GEPTYIQAGS
-143 GTSNYF
+143 VTSNYF

-189 PAIVGRTVTLDQ
+189 PALVGRTVTLDQ
-201 HPLTVVGIVPA
+201 HPITVVGILPA

-257 SAAAAQSEMAAI
+257 TAAPAQSEMAAM
-269 EQRLAEQFPNQN
+269 EQRLAEQFPNEN

-291 QGGMAGNERTALLVL
+291 QADMAGNVRTALLVL

-326 ARAASRRKEIAI
+326 ARAASRRREIAI

-363 GGTVGLVLALEA
+363 GGVVGLLLAYEA
-375 SQGLIA
+375 LQGLIA

-396 ARVLAFGLA
+396 ARVLAFVMT

-428 EALEGARGTGEER
+428 EALEGARGAGEER
-441 KSHRARNIFVVAET
+441 TSHHARNIFVIAET

-463 GAGLLIRSFARLQQ
+463 GAGLFIRSFARLQQ
-477 VIVGFN
+477 VNVGFN
-483 PAQMLTAQIGLP
+483 PAQLLTAQIGLP

-509 RQTLERM
+509 KQTLERM
-516 NALPEAQEAAV
+516 NALPGAQEAAV

-538 NLAFEIEGRPPRTK
+538 NLAFEIEGRSPHSK
-552 SDSPAADFV
+552 SDAPTTDFV

-581 SVADSESGPKV
+581 SDADSESGPKV
-592 CAISSSLAQQLFPT
+592 CAISSSLAQQLFPN
-606 ESALGQRIL
+606 ENALGQRIL
-615 IGYPESS
+615 IGYPANSA
-622 SREIVGIVGDV
+622 REIVGIVGDV
-633 KDTDLSARQS
+633 KDSDLSARQS
-643 AQIYVPFVQNP
+643 TQIYVPFVQNP

-660 AVRAHGNPSA
+660 AVRVHGNPSA
-670 LGGALREQI
+670 LSGTLREQI
-679 RAIDSALPVAAI
+679 RAIDSALPVAAV
-691 RPMAEVIGSSTA
+691 RPMAEVIGSSIA

-731 AYTVARQTREIGI
+731 AYTVAQQTREIGI
-744 RMALGAN
+744 RIALGAN

-761 RGLRLAAAG
+761 RGLRLAGFG
-770 TVIGVLAALLLTQL
+770 TAIGILAALMLTQL

-797 LTFAAVAGLLLGVA
+797 VTFAAVAGLLLGVA

-829 ALRYD
+829 ALRYE

>member
-1 MSDERG
+1 
-7 ARRFLITRRLS
+7 
-18 LITSLGAA
+18 
-26 MGTLVQ
+26 MGTLLQ
-32 DLRYSIRTL
+32 DLRYGIRTL
-41 AKNPGFAVVAV
+41 AKNPGFTIVAV

-74 RPLPYPESDR
+74 RPLPYPEPAR
-84 LFTVHQ
+84 LFTVYQ
-90 TLPQDPGQNT
+90 TLPENPAQNT
-100 GVSYPNYLDWKQQN
+100 GVSYPNYVDWTQQN

-133 GEPTYIQTGS
+133 GEPTYIQAGS
-143 GTSNYF
+143 VTSNYF

-189 PAIVGRTVTLDQ
+189 PALVGRTVTLDQ
-201 HPLTVVGIVPA
+201 HPITVVGILPA

-257 SAAAAQSEMAAI
+257 TAAPAQSEMAAM
-269 EQRLAEQFPNQN
+269 EQRLAEQFPNEN

-291 QGGMAGNERTALLVL
+291 QADMAGNVRTALLVL

-326 ARAASRRKEIAI
+326 ARAASRRREIAI

-363 GGTVGLVLALEA
+363 GGVVGLLLAYEA
-375 SQGLIA
+375 LQGLIA

-396 ARVLAFGLA
+396 ARVLAFVMT

-428 EALEGARGTGEER
+428 EALEGARGAGEER
-441 KSHRARNIFVVAET
+441 TSHHARNIFVIAET

-463 GAGLLIRSFARLQQ
+463 GAGLFIRSFARLQQ
-477 VIVGFN
+477 VNVGFN
-483 PAQMLTAQIGLP
+483 PAQLLTAQIGLP

-509 RQTLERM
+509 KQTLERM
-516 NALPEAQEAAV
+516 NALPGAQEAAV

-538 NLAFEIEGRPPRTK
+538 NLAFEIEGRSPHSK
-552 SDSPAADFV
+552 SDAPTTDFV

-581 SVADSESGPKV
+581 SDADSESGPKV
-592 CAISSSLAQQLFPT
+592 CAISSSLAQQLFPN
-606 ESALGQRIL
+606 ENALGQRIL
-615 IGYPESS
+615 IGYPANSA
-622 SREIVGIVGDV
+622 REIVGIVGDV
-633 KDTDLSARQS
+633 KDSDLSARQS
-643 AQIYVPFVQNP
+643 TQIYVPFVQNP

-660 AVRAHGNPSA
+660 AVRVHGNPSA
-670 LGGALREQI
+670 LSGTLREQI
-679 RAIDSALPVAAI
+679 RAIDSALPVAAV
-691 RPMAEVIGSSTA
+691 RPMAEVIGSSIA

-731 AYTVARQTREIGI
+731 AYTVAQQTREIGI
-744 RMALGAN
+744 RIALGAN

-761 RGLRLAAAG
+761 RGLRLAGFG
-770 TVIGVLAALLLTQL
+770 TAIGILAALMLTQL

-797 LTFAAVAGLLLGVA
+797 VTFAAVAGLLLGVA

-829 ALRYD
+829 ALRYE

>member
-1 MSDERG
+1 MG
-7 ARRFLITRRLS
+7 ALL
-18 LITSLGAA
+18 
-26 MGTLVQ
+26 Q
-32 DLRYSIRTL
+32 DLRYGIRTL
-41 AKNPGFAVVAV
+41 AKIPGFTIVAV

-74 RPLPYPESDR
+74 RPLPYPQPDR
-84 LFTVHQ
+84 LFVVYQ
-90 TLPQDPGQNT
+90 TLPQDPAQNT
-100 GVSYPNYLDWKQQN
+100 GVSYPNYLDWAQQN
-114 EAFESIAAV
+114 DAFESMAAV

-133 GEPTYIQTGS
+133 GEPTNIATGS
-143 GTSNYF
+143 VTSDYF
-149 DVLRVKPLLGRTLQS
+149 DLLRVKPLLGRTLQA
-164 SDDALDAN
+164 SDDALEAN

-189 PAIVGRTVTLDQ
+189 PAIVGRTITLDQ
-201 HPLTVVGIVPA
+201 HPITVAGIVPA

-217 VPDAA
+217 VPDGA

-235 SDMRGRRGG
+235 SDMRARRRG

-257 SAAAAQSEMAAI
+257 TAAQAQSEMAAR
-269 EQRLAEQFPNQN
+269 EQRLVEQFPNEN

-291 QGGMAGNERTALLVL
+291 QADMAGNVQTALLVL

-326 ARAASRRKEIAI
+326 ARAASRQKEIAI
-338 RVALGAGRQRLL
+338 RVALGAGRRRLL

-363 GGTVGLVLALEA
+363 GGAVGLVLAYAALR
-375 SQGLIA
+375 GLIA
-381 WLPADLPRVSEIHVD
+381 WLPADLPRISEIQVD

-428 EALEGARGTGEER
+428 ETLEGARGTGEGR
-441 KSHRARNIFVVAET
+441 TSRHARNIFVVAET
-455 ALAIVLLI
+455 ALAIVLLV

-477 VIVGFN
+477 VNVGFN
-483 PAQMLTAQIGLP
+483 PAQLLTARIGLP

-509 RQTLERM
+509 QQTLERM
-516 NALPEAQEAAV
+516 NGLPGAQEAAV

-538 NLAFEIEGRPPRTK
+538 NLAFAVDGRPPRTK
-552 SDSPAADFV
+552 SDAPTADFV

-567 FHVMQVP
+567 FHVLQVP

-581 SVADSESGPKV
+581 SDADSESGPKV
-592 CAISSSLAQQLFPT
+592 CVISSSLAQQLFPNQ
-606 ESALGQRIL
+606 SALGQRII
-615 IGYPESS
+615 IGYPTDAT
-622 SREIVGIVGDV
+622 REIVGIVGDV
-633 KDTDLSARQS
+633 KDSDLSARQS

-660 AVRAHGNPSA
+660 AVRAHGDPSA
-670 LGGALREQI
+670 LSSALREQI
-679 RAIDSALPVAAI
+679 RGIDSALPVAEV
-691 RPMAEVIGSSTA
+691 RPMEAVIGSSLA

-708 TTLLS
+708 TALLS

-731 AYTVARQTREIGI
+731 AYTVAQQTREIGI

-751 PGKVLRLVLG
+751 PGRVLRLVLA
-761 RGLRLAAAG
+761 RGLRLAGAG
-770 TVIGVLAALLLTQL
+770 TVIGALAARMLTPL

-829 ALRYD
+829 ALRYE

>member
-1 MSDERG
+1 
-7 ARRFLITRRLS
+7 
-18 LITSLGAA
+18 
-26 MGTLVQ
+26 MGTLLQ
-32 DLRYSIRTL
+32 DLRYGIRTL
-41 AKNPGFAVVAV
+41 AKNPGFTVVAV

-84 LFTVHQ
+84 LFVVYQ
-90 TLPQDPGQNT
+90 TLPQDPAQNT
-100 GVSYPNYLDWKQQN
+100 GVSYPNYLDWTQQN
-114 EAFESIAAV
+114 QVFGSIAAV
-123 RGNVLALSGQ
+123 RGNSLALSAQ
-133 GEPTYIQTGS
+133 GEPTYIQAGS
-143 GTSNYF
+143 VTSNYF
-149 DVLRVKPLLGRTLQS
+149 DVLRVKPLLGRTLRS
-164 SDDALDAN
+164 SDDALDAS
-172 PVVVMSES
+172 PVVVVSET
-180 LWRARFGAD
+180 LWRSRFGAD
-189 PAIVGRTVTLDQ
+189 PAIVGRTITLDQ
-201 HPLTVVGIVPA
+201 HPTTVAGIVPA

-235 SDMRGRRGG
+235 SDMRGRRAG
-244 HYLSALGRLKPGV
+244 HYLTALGRLKTGV
-257 SAAAAQSEMAAI
+257 TAAQAQGEMAAM
-269 EQRLAEQFPNQN
+269 EQQLAEQYPNEN

-291 QGGMAGNERTALLVL
+291 QADLAGNVRTALLVL

-350 RQFLTESVLLSVI
+350 RQFLTESVLLSVL
-363 GGTVGLVLALEA
+363 GGAVGLVLAYEA
-375 SQGLIA
+375 LQGLLA
-381 WLPADLPRVSEIHVD
+381 WLPADLPRVSEIHLD

-405 LSVLSGVI
+405 LSVLSGVL

-428 EALEGARGTGEER
+428 EALEGARGAGEER
-441 KSHRARNIFVVAET
+441 TSHRARNAFVVAET
-455 ALAIVLLI
+455 ALAIVLLV
-463 GAGLLIRSFARLQQ
+463 GAGLLLRSFARLQQ
-477 VIVGFN
+477 VNAGFN
-483 PAQMLTAQIGLP
+483 PAQLLTAQVGLP
-495 RAQYAKPEQWISFY
+495 RAQYAQPEQWIAFY
-509 RQTLERM
+509 QQSLARM
-516 NALPEAQEAAV
+516 NALPGAQEAAV

-538 NLAFEIEGRPPRTK
+538 NLAFQVAGRPPHSK
-552 SDSPAADFV
+552 DDSPTADFV

-581 SVADSESGPKV
+581 SDADSESGPKV
-592 CAISSSLAQQLFPT
+592 CVISSSLAQQLFPT
-606 ESALGQRIL
+606 ESPLGRRIV
-615 IGYPESS
+615 IGYPTDA

-633 KDTDLSARQS
+633 KDTELSARQA

-660 AVRAHGNPSA
+660 AVRTQGNPSA
-670 LGGALREQI
+670 LAGALREQI
-679 RAIDSALPVAAI
+679 RAIDSALPVAEV
-691 RPMAEVIGSSTA
+691 RPMSEVIGSSIA

-708 TTLLS
+708 TALLS

-731 AYTVARQTREIGI
+731 AYTVAQQTREIGI

-751 PGKVLRLVLG
+751 PARVLRLVLA
-761 RGLRLAAAG
+761 RGLRLAGAG
-770 TVIGVLAALLLTQL
+770 TVIGLLAALLLTRL
-784 LNSLLFGVSATDP
+784 LGSLLFDVSASDP
-797 LTFAAVAGLLLGVA
+797 LTFAAVTGLLLAVA

-829 ALRYD
+829 ALRYE

>member
-1 MSDERG
+1 VG
-7 ARRFLITRRLS
+7 ALL
-18 LITSLGAA
+18 
-26 MGTLVQ
+26 Q
-32 DLRYSIRTL
+32 DLRYGIRTL
-41 AKNPGFAVVAV
+41 AKNPGFTVVVV

-74 RPLPYPESDR
+74 RALPYPQSDR
-84 LFTVHQ
+84 LFTVYQ
-90 TLPQDPGQNT
+90 TLSQDPAQNA
-100 GVSYPNYLDWKQQN
+100 GVSYPNYLDWTQQN
-114 EAFESIAAV
+114 QVFDSIAAV

-143 GTSNYF
+143 VTSNYF
-149 DVLRVKPLLGRTLQS
+149 DVLRVRPLLGRTLQS

-172 PVVVMSES
+172 RVVVMSES

-189 PAIVGRTVTLDQ
+189 PAIVGSAITLDQ
-201 HPLTVVGIVPA
+201 HPITVVGIVPA

-235 SDMRGRRGG
+235 SDMRARRGG

-257 SAAAAQSEMAAI
+257 TAAQAQNEMAAM
-269 EQRLAEQFPNQN
+269 EQRLAEQFPNEN
-281 KGWGIRIVSL
+281 KGWGIHIVFL
-291 QGGMAGNERTALLVL
+291 QADIAGNVRTGLLVL

-363 GGTVGLVLALEA
+363 GGAVGLLLAYEA
-375 SQGLIA
+375 LRGLIA
-381 WLPADLPRVSEIHVD
+381 WLPADLPRISEIHVD

-405 LSVLSGVI
+405 LSVFSGVI

-428 EALEGARGTGEER
+428 EALEGARGAGEER
-441 KSHRARNIFVVAET
+441 SSHRARNTFVVAET

-463 GAGLLIRSFARLQQ
+463 GSGLLIRSFARLQQ
-477 VIVGFN
+477 VNVGFN
-483 PAQMLTAQIGLP
+483 PARLLIAQIGLP
-495 RAQYAKPEQWISFY
+495 RAQYVKPEQWISFY
-509 RQTLERM
+509 KQTLERM
-516 NALPEAQEAAV
+516 NALPGAQEAAV

-538 NLAFEIEGRPPRTK
+538 NLAFEIEGRPPHSK
-552 SDSPAADFV
+552 SDSPTADFV

-581 SVADSESGPKV
+581 SNADSENGPQV
-592 CAISSSLAQQLFPT
+592 CVISSSLAQQLFPR
-606 ESALGQRIL
+606 ENALGQRIL
-615 IGYPESS
+615 IGYPASS
-622 SREIVGIVGDV
+622 AREIVGIVGDV
-633 KDTDLSARQS
+633 KDSDLAARES

-660 AVRAHGNPSA
+660 AVRSYGNPSA
-670 LGGALREQI
+670 LGGALRAQI
-679 RAIDSALPVAAI
+679 REIDSALPVAEV
-691 RPMAEVIGSSTA
+691 RPMAEVIGSSVA

-708 TTLLS
+708 TALLS

-731 AYTVARQTREIGI
+731 AYTVAQQTREIGI

-751 PGKVLRLVLG
+751 PGKVMRLVLA
-761 RGLRLAAAG
+761 RGLRLAGAG
-770 TVIGVLAALLLTQL
+770 TVIGVLAALMLTQL

-811 LLACYVPA
+811 FLACYVPA

-829 ALRYD
+829 ALRYE

>member
-1 MSDERG
+1 MG
-7 ARRFLITRRLS
+7 S
-18 LITSLGAA
+18 LL
-26 MGTLVQ
+26 Q
-32 DLRYSIRTL
+32 DLRYGIRTL
-41 AKNPGFAVVAV
+41 AKNPGFTIVGV

-74 RPLPYPESDR
+74 RPLPYPQADR
-84 LFTVHQ
+84 LFTVYQ
-90 TLPQDPGQNT
+90 TLPQDSAQNT
-100 GVSYPNYLDWKQQN
+100 GVSYPNYLDWTQQN

-133 GEPTYIQTGS
+133 GEPAYIQTGS
-143 GTSNYF
+143 VTSNYF
-149 DVLRVKPLLGRTLQS
+149 DVLRAKPLLGRTLQPF
-164 SDDALDAN
+164 DDALDAS

-180 LWRARFGAD
+180 LWRGRFGAD
-189 PAIVGRTVTLDQ
+189 PAIVGRTITLDQ
-201 HPLTVVGIVPA
+201 HPITVAGIVPA

-217 VPDAA
+217 VPDGA

-257 SAAAAQSEMAAI
+257 TAAQAQSEMAAL
-269 EQRLAEQFPNQN
+269 EQRLAQQYPDEN
-281 KGWGIRIVSL
+281 KGWGMRIVSL
-291 QGGMAGNERTALLVL
+291 QADMAGNVRTALLVL

-350 RQFLTESVLLSVI
+350 RQFLTESLLLSVI
-363 GGTVGLVLALEA
+363 GGVVGLVLAFEA
-375 SQGLIA
+375 LQGLIA
-381 WLPADLPRVSEIHVD
+381 WLPADLPRVSEIHVEGH
-396 ARVLAFGLA
+396 VLAFGLA

-428 EALEGARGTGEER
+428 EALEGARGAGEER
-441 KSHRARNIFVVAET
+441 TSHRARNAFVIAEM
-455 ALAIVLLI
+455 ALAIVLLV

-477 VIVGFN
+477 VNVGFN
-483 PAQMLTAQIGLP
+483 PAQLLTAQIGLP

-516 NALPEAQEAAV
+516 NALPGAQEAAV

-538 NLAFEIEGRPPRTK
+538 NLAFEIEGRPPRAK
-552 SDSPAADFV
+552 SDSPTADFV

-581 SVADSESGPKV
+581 SGADSESGPKV
-592 CAISSSLAQQLFPT
+592 CAISSSLAQQLFPN

-615 IGYPESS
+615 IGYPANS

-633 KDTDLSARQS
+633 KDSDLSARQS

-654 FWAADI
+654 FWATDI
-660 AVRAHGNPSA
+660 AVRSHGNPSA

-679 RAIDSALPVAAI
+679 RAIDPALPVAGVQ
-691 RPMAEVIGSSTA
+691 PMAEVIGSSIA

-708 TTLLS
+708 TALLS

-731 AYTVARQTREIGI
+731 AYTVAQQTREIGI

-751 PGKVLRLVLG
+751 PGTVLRLVLA
-761 RGLRLAAAG
+761 RGLRLAGAG
-770 TVIGVLAALLLTQL
+770 TLIGVLAALMLTQL

-829 ALRYD
+829 ALRCE

>member
-1 MSDERG
+1 MG
-7 ARRFLITRRLS
+7 ALL
-18 LITSLGAA
+18 
-26 MGTLVQ
+26 Q
-32 DLRYSIRTL
+32 DLRYGVRTL
-41 AKNPGFAVVAV
+41 AKNPGFTIVAV

-84 LFTVHQ
+84 LFTVYE
-90 TLPQDPGQNT
+90 TLPQDPAQNT
-100 GVSYPNYLDWKQQN
+100 GVSYPNYLDWTQQN
-114 EAFESIAAV
+114 QAFEAIAAA
-123 RGNVLALSGQ
+123 RGNSLALSGQ

-143 GTSNYF
+143 VTSNYF
-149 DVLRVKPLLGRTLQS
+149 DVLRVKPLLGRTLQP

-180 LWRARFGAD
+180 LWRKQFGAD
-189 PAIVGRTVTLDQ
+189 PAIVGGTITLDQ
-201 HPLTVVGIVPA
+201 HPIAVVGIVPA

-217 VPDAA
+217 VPDSA

-235 SDMRGRRGG
+235 SDMRSRRAG
-244 HYLSALGRLKPGV
+244 HYLAALGRLKPGV
-257 SAAAAQSEMAAI
+257 TAMQAQNEMAAL
-269 EQRLAEQFPNQN
+269 EQRLAAEYPNEN

-291 QGGMAGNERTALLVL
+291 QADMAGNVRTALLVL

-350 RQFLTESVLLSVI
+350 QQFLTESVLLSVT
-363 GGTVGLVLALEA
+363 GGAVGVSLAYEA
-375 SQGLIA
+375 LQGLIA
-381 WLPADLPRVSEIHVD
+381 WLPADLPRVSEIHID
-396 ARVLAFGLA
+396 ARVLAFGFG
-405 LSVLSGVI
+405 LSLLSGVI
-413 FGLAPAWHGTESRLA
+413 FGLAPAWHSTESRLG
-428 EALEGARGTGEER
+428 EALEGARGAGEAR
-441 KSHRARNIFVVAET
+441 TSHRARNIFVVAET
-455 ALAIVLLI
+455 ALALVLLV

-477 VIVGFN
+477 VNVGFN
-483 PAQMLTAQIGLP
+483 PAQLLTAQIGLP

-516 NALPEAQEAAV
+516 NALPGAQEAAV

-538 NLAFEIEGRPPRTK
+538 NLAFAIEGRPPRSRSEAPT
-552 SDSPAADFV
+552 ADFV

-581 SVADSESGPKV
+581 GETDSETAPKV
-592 CAISSSLAQQLFPT
+592 CVISASLAQQLFPN
-606 ESALGQRIL
+606 ENALGQRIV
-615 IGYPESS
+615 IGYPADA

-633 KDTDLSARQS
+633 KDSDLTARQS
-643 AQIYVPFVQNP
+643 AQVYVPFVQNP

-660 AVRAHGNPSA
+660 AVRAHGIPSA
-670 LGGALREQI
+670 LAGALREQI
-679 RAIDSALPVAAI
+679 RAIDSALPVAYVL
-691 RPMAEVIGSSTA
+691 PMTEVIGSSIA

-731 AYTVARQTREIGI
+731 AYTVAQQTREIGI

-751 PGKVLRLVLG
+751 PSRVLRLVLG
-761 RGLRLAAAG
+761 RGLRLAGIG
-770 TVIGVLAALLLTQL
+770 TAIGVFAALMLTQL
-784 LNSLLFGVSATDP
+784 LKSLLFGVSATDP
-797 LTFAAVAGLLLGVA
+797 VTFGAVAGLLLAVA

-829 ALRYD
+829 ALRYE

>member
-1 MSDERG
+1 MG
-7 ARRFLITRRLS
+7 ALL
-18 LITSLGAA
+18 
-26 MGTLVQ
+26 Q
-32 DLRYSIRTL
+32 DLRYGVRTL
-41 AKNPGFAVVAV
+41 AKNPGFTVVAV

-74 RPLPYPESDR
+74 RPLPYPESAR
-84 LFTVHQ
+84 LFTVYQ
-90 TLPQDPGQNT
+90 TLPEDPAQNT
-100 GVSYPNYLDWKQQN
+100 GVSYPNYLDWTQQN

-133 GEPTYIQTGS
+133 GEPTYVQTGS
-143 GTSNYF
+143 VTSNYF

-189 PAIVGRTVTLDQ
+189 PAIVGRSITLDQ
-201 HPLTVVGIVPA
+201 HPITVAGIVPA

-235 SDMRGRRGG
+235 SDMRSRRGG

-257 SAAAAQSEMAAI
+257 TAPQAQNEMAVLQ
-269 EQRLAEQFPNQN
+269 QRLAQQYPNEN

-291 QGGMAGNERTALLVL
+291 QTDMAGNVRTALLVL

-316 ACANVASLQL
+316 ACTNVASLQL

-363 GGTVGLVLALEA
+363 GGAVGLLLALEA
-375 SQGLIA
+375 LKGLIA

-396 ARVLAFGLA
+396 ARVLFFGLA

-428 EALEGARGTGEER
+428 EALEGARGAGEGR
-441 KSHRARNIFVVAET
+441 TSHRMRNIFVIAET
-455 ALAIVLLI
+455 ALAIVLLV
-463 GAGLLIRSFARLQQ
+463 GAGLLIRSFVRLQQ
-477 VIVGFN
+477 VDVGFN
-483 PAQMLTAQIGLP
+483 PAQLLTAQIGLP

-509 RQTLERM
+509 KQALERM
-516 NALPEAQEAAV
+516 NTLPGAQEAAV

-538 NLAFEIEGRPPRTK
+538 NLAFEIEGRPPREK
-552 SDSPAADFV
+552 SDSPTADLV

-574 LLRGREF
+574 LMHGREF
-581 SVADSESGPKV
+581 SDADSESGPKV
-592 CAISSSLAQQLFPT
+592 CVISASLAQQLFPN

-615 IGYPESS
+615 IGYPTSS
-622 SREIVGIVGDV
+622 SRKIVGIVGDV
-633 KDTDLSARQS
+633 KDSDLSARQS

-660 AVRAHGNPSA
+660 AVRAHGNPSS
-670 LGGALREQI
+670 LSGALREQI
-679 RAIDSALPVAAI
+679 RAIDSALPVSEV
-691 RPMAEVIGSSTA
+691 RPMMEAIESSVA

-731 AYTVARQTREIGI
+731 AYTVAQQTREIGI

-751 PGKVLRLVLG
+751 PGRALRLVLG
-761 RGLRLAAAG
+761 RGLRLAGAG
-770 TVIGVLAALLLTQL
+770 TVIGVLAARMLTQL
-784 LNSLLFGVSATDP
+784 LNSLLFGISATDP

-811 LLACYVPA
+811 LVACYVPA

-829 ALRYD
+829 ALRYE